1 MGKSTTST
9 WKRYAL
15 WGLAGAALVGALTL
29 ACTTPIGAA
38 ATGISVVCLI
48 FGVGMPLC
56 VISAVAAFAA
66 IVNDVNDKC
75 Q

>member
-15 WGLAGAALVGALTL
+15 WGLAGAALVGGLTL
-29 ACTTPIGAA
+29 ACTPVGAA
-38 ATGISVVCLI
+38 ATGMGVVSLI
-48 FGVGMPLC
+48 FGVGMPLW